1 MYFLWTASMSL
12 NSPLQTLRS
21 RLTFLSMW
29 LFYIFISSTD
39 KPFITFLR
47 VNFFVNNNEE
57 IEIHVDMILFTL
69 YLRQVEVI
77 SVHQRY
83 PH

>member
-1 MYFLWTASMSL
+1 M
-12 NSPLQTLRS
+12 
-21 RLTFLSMW
+21 
-29 LFYIFISSTD
+29 
-39 KPFITFLR
+39 KFLR
-47 VNFFVNNNEE
+47 VNFLVNNNEE

-69 YLRQVEVI
+69 HLRQVEVI

>member
-1 MYFLWTASMSL
+1 M
-12 NSPLQTLRS
+12 
-21 RLTFLSMW
+21 
-29 LFYIFISSTD
+29 
-39 KPFITFLR
+39 KFLR

-83 PH
+83 PHFSSLTELNS